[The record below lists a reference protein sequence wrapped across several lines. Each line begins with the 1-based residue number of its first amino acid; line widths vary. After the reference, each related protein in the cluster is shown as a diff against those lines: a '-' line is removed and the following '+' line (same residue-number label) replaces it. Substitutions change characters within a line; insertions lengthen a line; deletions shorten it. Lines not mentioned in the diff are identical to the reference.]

1 MFTIFLFYNLYISGT
16 KGYKLLFMSVYN
28 FAQLLCYVSSLFV
41 GTTIRTQKDPNQNY
55 VKIIDRSY
63 LDKSF
68 KAKLKA
74 AQSQIDGVVKGFQLK
89 TDQERAFRIVANHAV
104 SPNPE
109 QLKMYM
115 GGMGG
120 SGKSPVIKALMY
132 FFKLRNESHC
142 LAVLASLELQLLC
155 SMGQLIIHFWVW
167 LLMAME

>member
-1 MFTIFLFYNLYISGT
+1 
-16 KGYKLLFMSVYN
+16 MSVYN

-142 LAVLASLELQLLC
+142 LAVLVSTGTAAALLNG
-155 SMGQLIIHFWVW
+155 STYHSFLGVAIDGHGMRNEATSIAQV
-167 LLMAME
+167 